1 MSDPDRL
8 DEIRSMYAELTAA
21 FEDASGTAALGQG
34 VTGFDDARKRY
45 ACLARH
51 CARVTELMDRLET
64 RLR

>member
-8 DEIRSMYAELTAA
+8 DEIRSLYAELTAA
-21 FEDASGTAALGQG
+21 FEDAAGFAALGQG
-34 VTGFDDARKRY
+34 VTGFDHAKRRC